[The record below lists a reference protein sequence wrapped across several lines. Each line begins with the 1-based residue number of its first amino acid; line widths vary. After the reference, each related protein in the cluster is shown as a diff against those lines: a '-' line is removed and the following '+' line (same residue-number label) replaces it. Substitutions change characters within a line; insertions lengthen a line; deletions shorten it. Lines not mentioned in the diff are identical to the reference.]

1 MIVGDML
8 IALLIGMI
16 ITLGISLYR
25 IGKLLDRIQNGTKII
40 RINLDRVDDSFDDI
54 IETINRINAQKS
66 QAQRDYEQKMLT
78 DLINELNKKEDDN
91 EGRS

>member
-1 MIVGDML
+1 ML